1 MHLVNKDT
9 FILAKDFLVDI
20 ADVDSTKSLNVF
32 ISHRWIRGWD
42 GAPGY
47 DKRAHTDDEHNNKY
61 KLIIEGVEKFW
72 KATAPGM
79 TQCHVWLDFSCINQ
93 DGDPAGELRD
103 LDKIVGWGD
112 AMFTPIVDLEDGT
125 WDLPAEGFTSMLI
138 AYKAKEFSGVP
149 NGYLN
154 RAWCRIEMMDSALV
168 PLRADSVVVE
178 RLKCFKAGLLH
189 ALNNGRRFHVLYGT
203 RESRRNAEPLALPP
217 LLYSN
222 FDEFNPEKG
231 TITNEADRVK
241 IRELVKDLE
250 QYKKEVVYG
259 YVGEYD
265 ANGIFIFI
273 V

>member
-1 MHLVNKDT
+1 M
-9 FILAKDFLVDI
+9 
-20 ADVDSTKSLNVF
+20 
-32 ISHRWIRGWD
+32 RGWD

-61 KLIIEGVEKFW
+61 MLIIEGVEKFW

-103 LDKIVGWGD
+103 LDKIVGWAD

-125 WDLPAEGFTSMLI
+125 WDFPAVGFKGQLV
-138 AYKAKEFSGVP
+138 AYKAKEFSGAP

-168 PLRADSVVVE
+168 PLRAESVLEE
-178 RLKCFKAGLLH
+178 RLKCFKVGLLH
-189 ALNNGRRFHVLYGT
+189 ALRNGRRSHVLYGT
-203 RESRRNAEPLALPP
+203 RESRFYSQPIALPP
-217 LLYSN
+217 LLHSN

-231 TITNEADRVK
+231 TITNEADRLK
-241 IRELVKDLE
+241 ISELVKDLE
-250 QYKKEVVYG
+250 QYKKGVVYG
-259 YVGEYD
+259 YVGERD
-265 ANGIFIFI
+265 VNGNLYCCNRYIGICSYFCL
-273 V
+273 